1 MEWGLNI
8 HACTTCVMH
17 IFVWYVISL
26 FCINMIE
33 YTTRLDGL
41 YCMMK
46 IDEIHI
52 TQLWTTEITSFQEE
66 ARLLLWRCFDPMMWT
81 KGCPTSTV
89 TVGKALENSSC
100 PSPQSLSNKR
110 LSKYDG
116 NPNPQHPSTISWNI
130 LDGFLATNTKSS
142 PHLSMAAVADRPQ
155 IVEHPTELQALAQ
168 DMSRRKSQDMS
179 GFSWWQKICAAW
191 QFQFEN
197 KSKKNCCIV
206 FLLVRNIACCWLT
219 LNLTVD
225 RLTVDTFQTHESSQI
240 CNYSAR
246 GGDF

>member
-1 MEWGLNI
+1 MGSQHTCMYSMCHAYICMVCNI
-8 HACTTCVMH
+8 
-17 IFVWYVISL
+17 II
-26 FCINMIE
+26 
-33 YTTRLDGL
+33 L
-41 YCMMK
+41 YKYDRVYNK
-46 IDEIHI
+46 IGWIVLHDEIHI

-66 ARLLLWRCFDPMMWT
+66 ARLLLSRCFDPMMWT

-225 RLTVDTFQTHESSQI
+225 RLTVDTFQI